1 MSRNLRG
8 YIGFATDRNAYD
20 YKSSL
25 GGIATLFDL
34 NLDKASIILATGG
47 TILTPGDGKKYH
59 VFTGLD
65 EFNAG
70 GEILNASVMLVGGGG
85 AGGGRI
91 GGGGGA
97 GGYLLIPN
105 TTIPMGRN
113 TVTVGGGGNAVTV
126 TYPNPASV
134 RASDSTF
141 LSYRA
146 YGGGGGSSDNG
157 GSATTGGSGGG
168 GAANAGST
176 GAVGLNPATPAPII
190 ASDFPLETHP
200 YASTQGNSGGPNGP
214 ASGGG
219 GGAGAAGSAGAA
231 PAYGAGGN
239 GVAAGLTLPEA
250 YGTPGPTPGRW
261 FAGGGGASDY
271 NNSGSSNVGG
281 AGGGGKGSPGDASP
295 GVSGLDNTGAGGGGG
310 GVTSGQSGAGGSGIV
325 VIAYPI

>member
-8 YIGFATDRNAYD
+8 YIGFATDQSGYTF
-20 YKSSL
+20 KSSL

-34 NLDKASIILATGG
+34 NLDISTQIITTGG

-59 VFTGLD
+59 VFTGTGV
-65 EFNAG
+65 FSSSQ
-70 GEILNASVMLVGGGG
+70 IISNASIMLIGGGG

-97 GGYLLIPN
+97 GGYLLIP
-105 TTIPMGRN
+105 TASIPSGSN
-113 TVTVGGGGNAVTV
+113 TVTIGGGGEPVTV
-126 TYPNPASV
+126 TFPNSASV

-200 YASTQGNSGGPNGP
+200 YAFTQGNSGGPNTP
-214 ASGGG
+214 SSGGG
-219 GGAGAAGSAGAA
+219 GGAGGAGTAGGV
-231 PAYGAGGN
+231 GAGGV
-239 GVAAGLTLPEA
+239 GVAAGLTLPPA

-271 NNSGSSNVGG
+271 SQSGVNNVGG
-281 AGGGGKGSPGDASP
+281 AGGGGKGSPSSTTS
-295 GVSGLDNTGAGGGGG
+295 GVSGTENTGGGGG
-310 GVTSGQSGAGGSGIV
+310 GGGQSSGQSGAGGSGIV
-325 VIAYPI
+325 VIAYTL